1 MSKQLVDEII
11 SQLRK
16 EMINYTDEWEEFEE
30 ALFNAS
36 QSMQL
41 EYDFDN
47 ELDSNKKDK
56 IIESIDTFY
65 FAGYEFPTNY
75 TVDVFLEDANELWFE
90 VSIDGKYQRNA
101 NFKQQVEF
109 FKKHFK
115 EMMFDGIENFGISKA
130 LFDGD
135 DAVVPY
141 RTEIYKLIESDDTDE
156 EQLSEIIDTIK
167 YLTSHLKESVD
178 KCYEFI
184 DVMNDIE
191 KKMKQ
196 LDSQW

>member
-16 EMINYTDEWEEFEE
+16 EMINYTDEWEDFEE

-36 QSMQL
+36 KSTRL
-41 EYDFDN
+41 EYVFDDK
-47 ELDSNKKDK
+47 LDDNKKDK
-56 IIESIDTFY
+56 IIEIVGIDTTY
-65 FAGYEFPTNY
+65 FINYEFPTNY

-130 LFDGD
+130 LFDGY

-141 RTEIYKLIESDDTDE
+141 RTEVYKLIESDDTDE

-184 DVMNDIE
+184 DAMNDIE
-191 KKMKQ
+191 KK
-196 LDSQW
+196 